1 MHSCFVISHTVHL
14 LLGVQ
19 VFSCDNPP
27 KKAMLHL
34 PDGIALKVKLNVL
47 LLALFCCGPVPRTTP
62 TEVLSH
68 SSGALLANS
77 SLQVWFQVLSP
88 VMLTD

>member
-1 MHSCFVISHTVHL
+1 MQQHAQL
-14 LLGVQ
+14 LCYFTHCALVTGGAGFQ
-19 VFSCDNPP
+19 LWQPPP

-77 SLQVWFQVLSP
+77 SLKSGSRFFL
-88 VMLTD
+88 L